1 MQKRKFSL
9 LETVYFEQYSGKWS
23 KTYIVSTLPKLQSDF
38 YLIAEY
44 GPRVHESKLRSEIEH
59 NKIVDLEAGL

>member
-1 MQKRKFSL
+1 MRKFSL
-9 LETVYFEQYSGKWS
+9 LETVFFEEYPGNWR

-44 GPRVHESKLRSEIEH
+44 GPRVHENRLRSEIEH
-59 NKIVDLEAGL
+59 SKIVDSEAGL